1 MAVAIG
7 LALRGTSLAADPRFP
22 DWPCNQIPEI
32 SVAAVWTG
40 PSIDD
45 VGTEWEEDATIKDLV
60 ARLAA
65 RRTPLDDA
73 QKAISD
79 IVTGTESERQ
89 KKAKLLFAGLFK
101 TLNHERSEVM
111 QGIERYARKQ
121 KEFSDQIRSTILQL
135 RELQD
140 RPDPDQSKIEGLTNR
155 VEWDTRIFEERRKT
169 VNFVCEVPFS
179 SSNACSHSPVQSN
192 NRSSEG
198 GRRDAGPIW
207 DSRPP

>member
-1 MAVAIG
+1 MRCWSIAVAVAME
-7 LALRGTSLAADPRFP
+7 LALRGISLAADPRFP
-22 DWPCNQIPEI
+22 DWPCNQIKVPEI
-32 SVAAVWTG
+32 PVAAVWTG

-45 VGTEWEEDATIKDLV
+45 VGNAWEEGADLV

-140 RPDPDQSKIEGLTNR
+140 RPDADQGRIDELTDR

-169 VNFVCEVPFS
+169 MNFVCEVPVLIEHRLF
-179 SSNACSHSPVQSN
+179 ALARAIQQSL
-192 NRSSEG
+192 E
-198 GRRDAGPIW
+198 
-207 DSRPP
+207 